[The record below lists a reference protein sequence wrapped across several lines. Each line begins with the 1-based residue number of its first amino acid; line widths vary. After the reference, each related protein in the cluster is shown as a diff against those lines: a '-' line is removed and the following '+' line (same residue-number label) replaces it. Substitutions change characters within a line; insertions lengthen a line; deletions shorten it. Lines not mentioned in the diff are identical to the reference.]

1 MTDTFC
7 RTSVKARSFP
17 RTSNGCK
24 KVLEYRPTVKS
35 ATGYSLFVV
44 SDLQFDIK
52 SVREN
57 ERESVCVFVCV
68 CERERCV

>member
-1 MTDTFC
+1 M
-7 RTSVKARSFP
+7 
-17 RTSNGCK
+17 
-24 KVLEYRPTVKS
+24 KS

-57 ERESVCVFVCV
+57 ERESVCVCV
-68 CERERCV
+68 REREREREKGVGAKNKFMGTSF